1 MSNETMRLPTAEA
14 RISLAS
20 RFNLP
25 YHDDMQDWECEVADE
40 SRFQEFLS
48 AYQLPE
54 LTDAER
60 FSLMEVL
67 IQCVEDKAD
76 KPDSAAAWQALES
89 HLIRAKMLHLSTI
102 QYWASDG
109 ETEPNHC
116 FFVAPAMRRLL
127 RHSVTPTGTAGS
139 TST

>member
-1 MSNETMRLPTAEA
+1 MRFPTSEA
-14 RISLAS
+14 RMSLAS

-25 YHDDMQDWECEVADE
+25 YHDDMQDWEWEVADE

-48 AYQLPE
+48 AYQLPG

-76 KPDSAAAWQALES
+76 ETDFSAAWQALEF

-102 QYWASDG
+102 HYWASDG
-109 ETEPNHC
+109 ETEPDHC

-127 RHSVTPTGTAGS
+127 KHSVRPTGIAGS